1 MRIII
6 LETKHGDEIPVDQ
19 GTLPIAEAAKGKI
32 MFAFS
37 GVLTMDKQKALDTI
51 EHALEALKSLEK
63 ALERDD
69 RRVMSLELQT
79 ARTELK
85 NLRQMIADKNAKIG

>member
-1 MRIII
+1 
-6 LETKHGDEIPVDQ
+6 
-19 GTLPIAEAAKGKI
+19 
-32 MFAFS
+32 
-37 GVLTMDKQKALDTI
+37 MDKQKALDTI

>member
-1 MRIII
+1 
-6 LETKHGDEIPVDQ
+6 
-19 GTLPIAEAAKGKI
+19 
-32 MFAFS
+32 
-37 GVLTMDKQKALDTI
+37 MDKQKALDTI

-85 NLRQMIADKNAKIG
+85 NLRQMIADKNAKME

>member
-1 MRIII
+1 
-6 LETKHGDEIPVDQ
+6 
-19 GTLPIAEAAKGKI
+19 
-32 MFAFS
+32 
-37 GVLTMDKQKALDTI
+37 MDKQKALDTI
-51 EHALEALKSLEK
+51 DHALDALKGLEK

-85 NLRQMIADKNAKIG
+85 NLHQMVAARNEEVA

>member
-1 MRIII
+1 
-6 LETKHGDEIPVDQ
+6 
-19 GTLPIAEAAKGKI
+19 
-32 MFAFS
+32 
-37 GVLTMDKQKALDTI
+37 MDKQKALDTI

-79 ARTELK
+79 TRTELK